1 MKKLYTIAMAA
12 AVTLTAAANTNVT
25 KTVVSEI
32 ADGNVAIKFRK
43 AVESTVVR
51 PAEAPDYDNMTWKA
65 LGTGKYASS
74 VIADTYGASNEPAD
88 VQVFE
93 SETTPGVYKLTGVWA
108 EMFNDG
114 VGSTLI
120 IDASDPE
127 IVFVPKQNTG
137 IRDTEDGITYIA
149 SQTWV
154 LNAVYDYS
162 AAEIKESAP
171 DLVPTLDAATKTIM
185 FPAKSLVLNW
195 PEAPADSQFGTDK
208 DAWYTG
214 KNAGYLVL
222 PGGEYKD
229 PWVEVGEGTI
239 SGDFYFNCFGKTPTD
254 YKVKVYQSTSNKN
267 IYRVDDA
274 LKGLY
279 ASQGWQGVSPTFE
292 FDVTDPANISLP
304 LTSTGINGG
313 TDGMYYAATSNQAYE
328 SISDCPEAYR
338 ATFKSTTTET
348 GEDIVMDFPAKS
360 LLLVAMTSQKI
371 YYANTSAATLKVQK
385 TSGVADIAIDDENAP
400 VEYYNLQGVRI
411 NEPAAGTLVIR
422 RQGAKVSKVLVK

>member
-1 MKKLYTIAMAA
+1 MKKVILRAALLALCIAMMALSLSACGGSGADSGDIIKLKMAVADAASSAQAAGARAIAEEVEKATNGRVQIEVMAGGTLGGERDTVELAMLGGIDIVTCANSVLTQWIPEMAILDQPYLFTNEAQAHA
-12 AVTLTAAANTNVT
+12 AVDGPVGELIEREALELLNLH
-25 KTVVSEI
+25 VVGYM
-32 ADGNVAIKFRK
+32 D
-43 AVESTVVR
+43 
-51 PAEAPDYDNMTWKA
+51 
-65 LGTGKYASS
+65 
-74 VIADTYGASNEPAD
+74 
-88 VQVFE
+88 
-93 SETTPGVYKLTGVWA
+93 
-108 EMFNDG
+108 
-114 VGSTLI
+114 
-120 IDASDPE
+120 
-127 IVFVPKQNTG
+127 
-137 IRDTEDGITYIA
+137 
-149 SQTWV
+149 
-154 LNAVYDYS
+154 
-162 AAEIKESAP
+162 

-360 LLLVAMTSQKI
+360 FLLVAMTSQKI

-385 TSGVADIAIDDENAP
+385 TSGVADIAIDDENVP
-400 VEYYNLQGVRI
+400 VEYYNLQGVRV